1 MIYNKTVR
9 LKDGRECCL
18 RNGEESDAQAVIDNF
33 NLTHA
38 QTDYLLSYPDESGF
52 DLQQEI
58 DFLRKKKESA
68 DEIEI
73 LALSDGEVAATA
85 GIYRVGSRYKVRH
98 RAELGISVDEKYWNL
113 GIGRALLKACIECAL
128 KAGYEQLEL
137 EAVAENERAIA
148 LYKSEGFEEYGRNPK
163 GFLSRYSGF
172 QELVYMRLELQ
183 KIKKNN

>member
-1 MIYNKTVR
+1 MIYNKAVR

-38 QTDYLLSYPDESGF
+38 QTDYLLSYPEESGF

-73 LALSDGEVAATA
+73 LALSDGEIAATA
-85 GIYRVGSRYKVRH
+85 GIDRVGSRYKVRH
-98 RAELGISVDEKYWNL
+98 RAEFGISVDEKYWNL
-113 GIGRALLKACIECAL
+113 GIGRALLKACVECAL

-172 QELVYMRLELQ
+172 QELVYMRLDLQ

>member
-9 LKDGRECCL
+9 LKGGRECCL

-58 DFLRKKKESA
+58 DFLRKKKEST
-68 DEIEI
+68 DEAEI
-73 LALSDGEVAATA
+73 LALTDGKVAATA
-85 GIYRVGSRYKVRH
+85 GINRVGSRYKVRH

-113 GIGRALLKACIECAL
+113 GIGRALLKACVECAL

-148 LYKSEGFEEYGRNPK
+148 PAPLPCTKSSALWNTAATPRAFYRVIPAFRSLY
-163 GFLSRYSGF
+163 
-172 QELVYMRLELQ
+172 
-183 KIKKNN
+183 I